1 MRRWISIVLTI
12 MMIGGMIT
20 AVPSVASAAE
30 IDMIPT
36 GLCLDQARDD
46 VAAVITYD
54 NSSTSEYSGTVEL
67 ARTEENAIIEHIRK
81 IDVLY
86 DNKNVITIEPHDITA
101 TGDADNKTAI
111 NGYYAVTFMT
121 EDNREVY
128 LTGLTPDNADTLQ
141 AQIIEGYRGSHNFT
155 LESVDLIDAEKTFY
169 EGSDD
174 NMCWAAAVSNTLHYT
189 GWGKKAGFQTNDD
202 LFDLFAE
209 SFIDSE
215 NGNFPV
221 TATRGSSTA
230 FSASTL
236 WTIKAL
242 RPQRIITPARI

>member
-128 LTGLTPDNADTLQ
+128 LSTVSSGRSNLKIADT
-141 AQIIEGYRGSHNFT
+141 AGMF
-155 LESVDLIDAEKTFY
+155 V
-169 EGSDD
+169 
-174 NMCWAAAVSNTLHYT
+174 NTLALGMNIEDVSVSDFLRQACDT
-189 GWGKKAGFQTNDD
+189 FDQT
-202 LFDLFAE
+202 
-209 SFIDSE
+209 
-215 NGNFPV
+215 
-221 TATRGSSTA
+221 
-230 FSASTL
+230 
-236 WTIKAL
+236 L
-242 RPQRIITPARI
+242 RHEDYPFARIATDYGFRPSIAYAYQVGVLSQYTVKGKPIGQELLELKVPKF